1 MLSIVGQVILKAVGD
16 LIVGA
21 KQQHTS
27 AQKDDVAEAEDAK
40 LAILTIHSSSIGAL
54 EIGKDK
60 VVIVL
65 LDLAM
70 ESTDSLVVELNGVP
84 FLATDCDWWPKI

>member
-1 MLSIVGQVILKAVGD
+1 VGD

-40 LAILTIHSSSIGAL
+40 LAILTIHSSSVGAF
-54 EIGKDK
+54 EIGEYQ
-60 VVIVL
+60 VVVVF

-70 ESTDSLVVELNGVP
+70 EPADSFVVELDGIP
-84 FLATDCDWWPKI
+84 FLATYGDRRPEI